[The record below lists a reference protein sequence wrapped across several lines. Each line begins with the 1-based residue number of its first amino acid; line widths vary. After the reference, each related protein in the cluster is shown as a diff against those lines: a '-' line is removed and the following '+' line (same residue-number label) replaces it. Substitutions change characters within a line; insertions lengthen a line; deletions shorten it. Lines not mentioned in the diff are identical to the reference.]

1 MKLEDL
7 PETLTPAVLE
17 GGYLLY
23 VCREGWA
30 INPDRDPVRWGAST
44 TPGATLA
51 VTDAESVVHLLEY
64 PARPVGWYH
73 LKKRGAH
80 LEEVLWWDGAAWRER
95 PYSDTAIPFASE
107 DGVTISSITINDKE
121 NNND

>member
-7 PETLTPAVLE
+7 PETLAPAVME

-30 INPDRDPVRWGAST
+30 NHPGGAPVQWGAHT
-44 TPGATLA
+44 TPE
-51 VTDAESVVHLLEY
+51 DVVHLLEY